1 MTALTPHVHSILRAI
16 RNLIGHGE
24 KQAIVDSHLQCV
36 KGADIAS
43 KIGDINFLRPDLPA
57 FIGSIPESG
66 ERNIRNAVGETLI
79 GDIVEENYRGCQSLN
94 GCWSGLIAHG
104 GQSSNILGTIASY
117 AVRDQVHA

>member
-1 MTALTPHVHSILRAI
+1 MTALSPHVHSILRAI

-24 KQAIVDSHLQCV
+24 
-36 KGADIAS
+36 
-43 KIGDINFLRPDLPA
+43 NFLRPDLPA